1 MSGLGMVTQCSHGLY
16 SSEVALGSRTRPQP
30 FYFPIII
37 SLQSTDQ
44 LFVEAAGRPPS
55 LLLGQQCRSGRSL
68 CLPPLLVKVGNTK
81 TNSGDRLRC
90 IAAQHT
96 SYKNSNP
103 QCRFGPK
110 LKSPQNT
117 NIFSNLAGTAGG
129 RIYAAWKPIASI
141 THGRCFRGQTLRCPL
156 WIVFPASPEFCIFPQ
171 KPSVPSLYIGR
182 GERIALCGSSACECA
197 TF

>member
-1 MSGLGMVTQCSHGLY
+1 MHLRSLSGHGRGPNHSTSP
-16 SSEVALGSRTRPQP
+16 SSYLSSPRINCLLKLPR
-30 FYFPIII
+30 
-37 SLQSTDQ
+37 S
-44 LFVEAAGRPPS
+44 PPS

-68 CLPPLLVKVGNTK
+68 CLPPLVKVGNTK
-81 TNSGDRLRC
+81 TNSGDRLHC
-90 IAAQHT
+90 TAAQHT

-141 THGRCFRGQTLRCPL
+141 THGRCFRGQTPRCPL

-171 KPSVPSLYIGR
+171 KPPLPHPYTLSVGN
-182 GERIALCGSSACECA
+182 A
-197 TF
+197 